1 MVGNLIYNY
10 KLQLKMGPRQ
20 TAEPPH
26 GGKASLEFMIIL
38 CVKEAELGDK
48 REPSSRK
55 LIRSHEGGF
64 NKQFEIKITCYYE
77 RVETTEMSRTT
88 KPSNLIYTFLS
99 TLALRQC
106 QMRQSRQGVVGH
118 AL

>member
-26 GGKASLEFMIIL
+26 RGKASLEFMISL
-38 CVKEAELGDK
+38 CVKEAELIDK
-48 REPSSRK
+48 REPSSRI

-64 NKQFEIKITCYYE
+64 NKPFENKITCNDE
-77 RVETTEMSRTT
+77 RMDTT
-88 KPSNLIYTFLS
+88 KTPIPTNTYSLISISY
-99 TLALRQC
+99 
-106 QMRQSRQGVVGH
+106 
-118 AL
+118 